1 MSFKVSIWWYLFF
14 ILSLIADNLKTWL
27 ILFTM
32 LLIHELG
39 HIMAARKLGY
49 QVSKLTIYPFG
60 CGAEIEHIDHGS
72 TFEEIIIILCGIGTH
87 LFYPLCFVLMQKA
100 GLISEAYQN
109 YLINLNAA
117 IMYFNLLPIYPLD
130 GGRLMDCLLQMY
142 GPYRLGRLL
151 TFILSLLV
159 LVYLFITINNI
170 GAVMA
175 VSFLFAQLMISF
187 FDKKKDYHD
196 FMLYRYLYPK
206 EKPMKIHS
214 HFELYRNYFSIF
226 QKNKKLISEHDWLH
240 QIFNHH

>member
-39 HIMAARKLGY
+39 HIMAAQKLGY

-72 TFEEIIIILCGIGTH
+72 TFEEMVIILCGIGTH
-87 LFYPLCFVLMQKA
+87 LFYPLCFVMMQKA

-109 YLINLNAA
+109 YLIHLNAA

-130 GGRLMDCLLQMY
+130 GGRLMDCLLQRV
-142 GPYRLGRLL
+142 GTYRIGRLL
-151 TFILSLLV
+151 TFTISFLV
-159 LVYLFITINNI
+159 LTYLLLTINNL

-175 VSFLFAQLMISF
+175 VSFLFVQVSISF
-187 FDKKKDYHD
+187 IDKKKDYHD

-206 EKPMKIHS
+206 DKPIKIHS
-214 HFELYRNYFSIF
+214 QFELYRNYFSIF
-226 QKNKKLISEHDWLH
+226 KKDKKLISEQEWLH
-240 QIFNHH
+240 QMFNRH

>member
-39 HIMAARKLGY
+39 HITAARKLGY

-72 TFEEIIIILCGIGTH
+72 TFDELLIILCGIGMH
-87 LFYPLCFVLMQKA
+87 LFYPLCFTMMCKA

-109 YLINLNAA
+109 YLIHLNAS
-117 IMYFNLLPIYPLD
+117 IMIFNLLPIYPLD
-130 GGRLMDCLLQMY
+130 GGRLLDCLLQRV
-142 GPYRLGRLL
+142 GTYRLGRLL
-151 TFILSLLV
+151 TFVLSFLVLIYLLV
-159 LVYLFITINNI
+159 SIEQL

-206 EKPMKIHS
+206 EKPIKIHS
-214 HFELYRNYFSIF
+214 HFDLYRNYFSIF
-226 QKNKKLISEHDWLH
+226 QKDRKLISENDWLH
-240 QIFNHH
+240 QFFNPH